1 MKRRAILLVWLIS
14 IGMASTLG
22 AGEGL
27 IALDTGAA
35 SCDDG
40 SGDRYV
46 DCNNGTVTDTLSGL
60 VWLQEANCYGLLG
73 WSDAM
78 LTVAGLSDG
87 QCGLT
92 DSSSPGEWRLP
103 SSGEWAATVAAA
115 VAMSCPTPTLTDD
128 TGLNC
133 LSAGVTSFANIVA
146 STPVYWSTTVP
157 AATPGNALTVNLA
170 GGSTTTPVSKLGF
183 SFVWPVRSGQ

>member
-1 MKRRAILLVWLIS
+1 MARRAVLSGWLLLLCI
-14 IGMASTLG
+14 ASGLG

-27 IALDTGAA
+27 VALSTADA

-46 DCNNGTVTDTLSGL
+46 DCANGTVTDTDTGL
-60 VWLQEANCYGLLG
+60 VWLKDASCYEQLV

-87 QCGLT
+87 RCGLS
-92 DSSSPGEWRLP
+92 DGSSPGDWRLP
-103 SSGEWAATVAAA
+103 SIGEWAATVAAA
-115 VAMSCPTPTLTDD
+115 IALGCPPPTLTDD

-133 LSAGVTSFANIVA
+133 LAAGTSFTDIAA
-146 STPVYWSTTVP
+146 GTPVYWSATTNE
-157 AATPGNALTVNLA
+157 AAPGNALTVSLTD
-170 GGSTTTPVSKLGF
+170 GGTTTQFSKLIT
-183 SFVWPVRSGQ
+183 SFVWPVRFGQ